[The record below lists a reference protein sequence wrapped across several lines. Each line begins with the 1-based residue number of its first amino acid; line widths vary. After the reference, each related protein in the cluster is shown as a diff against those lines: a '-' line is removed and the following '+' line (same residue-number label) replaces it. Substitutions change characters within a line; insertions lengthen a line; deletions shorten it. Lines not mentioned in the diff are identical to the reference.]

1 MCLLITTNTRQLGTA
16 TAAAA
21 AAAASCCSQR
31 HGCWLE
37 KARYL
42 LPTSWLYETF
52 MPVLSDVSL
61 RIRCTSYCID
71 GGSYGNLNIYYIIY
85 IYSNE
90 SVNCSH
96 IRNFHLLMFRPSSL
110 SLKPVALS
118 LRQIRPTPRA
128 IYHLRMS
135 STSATDMTPRLSNV
149 LAKSK
154 SPYLLQHK
162 DNPVAVGS
170 FRFLREV
177 LRLTK

>member
-1 MCLLITTNTRQLGTA
+1 MCLLITTNTRQLGTGN
-16 TAAAA
+16 
-21 AAAASCCSQR
+21 SSSSSRRQ
-31 HGCWLE
+31 
-37 KARYL
+37 L
-42 LPTSWLYETF
+42 LLSASWLVGLKKPDIYFQHHGFTKHLC
-52 MPVLSDVSL
+52 PYCRRLSL
-61 RIRCTSYCID
+61 RIRYTSYCVDD
-71 GGSYGNLNIYYIIY
+71 GSHGNLNIYYIIY
-85 IYSNE
+85 IYIVMSLLI
-90 SVNCSH
+90 VR

-135 STSATDMTPRLSNV
+135 STSATDMTPRLGNV

-170 FRFLREV
+170 FRFLHEV